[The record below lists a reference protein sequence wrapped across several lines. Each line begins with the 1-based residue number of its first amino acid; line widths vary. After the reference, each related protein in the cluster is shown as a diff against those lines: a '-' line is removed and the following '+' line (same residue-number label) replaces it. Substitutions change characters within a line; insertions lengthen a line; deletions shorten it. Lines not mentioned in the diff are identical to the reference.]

1 MKKSAFSTIDL
12 LLGLLVLTAVFMLGM
27 STFKQT
33 LKLPIKNGVQV
44 KSIQE
49 HIDEQVSDI
58 EDARQKAVEFEQEM
72 QKDLN

>member
-1 MKKSAFSTIDL
+1 MKNSAFSTIDL

-27 STFKQT
+27 NTFKQT
-33 LKLPIKNGVQV
+33 LKLPLRNDVQV

-58 EDARQKAVEFEQEM
+58 EEARQKSIEFEEEM
-72 QKDLN
+72 KKDLE